1 MQGNTYLI
9 CNSNLKRLQLYNSRL
24 WIWKRKPSNRR
35 EGKIGDGLLC
45 LCTYVSVTPH
55 SFNLFCDCLWSTS
68 WMPSTV
74 LGVRD
79 SKALPTRC
87 SEIKMRIAFKPKL
100 QCLLWDHCRVTDIH
114 RVHEFSTEAL
124 SSTLNFLISFSSEKW
139 DGILTNLDSLI
150 KDASWVHGVHLRQQ
164 HAERIHLD
172 SEWIQLPATC
182 VSCKLYGPLKLN
194 LLISQVR

>member
-87 SEIKMRIAFKPKL
+87 SENKMRIAFKPKL
-100 QCLLWDHCRVTDIH
+100 QCNMRPLQGDWYPQ
-114 RVHEFSTEAL
+114 S
-124 SSTLNFLISFSSEKW
+124 
-139 DGILTNLDSLI
+139 
-150 KDASWVHGVHLRQQ
+150 SWVLNRSPL
-164 HAERIHLD
+164 IHP
-172 SEWIQLPATC
+172 QFF
-182 VSCKLYGPLKLN
+182 N
-194 LLISQVR
+194 LLFIWKMRWHPHKLG